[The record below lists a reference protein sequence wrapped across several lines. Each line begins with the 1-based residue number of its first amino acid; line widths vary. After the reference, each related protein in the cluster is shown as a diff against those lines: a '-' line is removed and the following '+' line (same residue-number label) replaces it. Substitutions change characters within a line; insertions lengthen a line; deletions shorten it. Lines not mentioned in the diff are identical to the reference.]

1 MAPLPASLE
10 TCTVTSYFIDD
21 LIVHFQELVGAVPL
35 VVQPL
40 IIAAAAAI
48 PFIEGEVSSIIGVLG
63 GVNPVVAAAA
73 GVAGNFLCVLG
84 VVLATARARSAVLIR
99 VGGRGDEPAEPPSTQ
114 SKGRQRFARLLDRFG
129 VPGASLLGPLALPTQ
144 LTSATLVA
152 SGVSVSRVLGWQ
164 AVAIVLWTAVAT
176 LSATGAV
183 ALSGA

>member
-1 MAPLPASLE
+1 MNGFL
-10 TCTVTSYFIDD
+10 IDD
-21 LIVHFQELVGAVPL
+21 LIVRFQELVSVVPV

-48 PFIEGEVSSIIGVLG
+48 PFIEGEMSSIIGVIG
-63 GVNPVVAAAA
+63 GVNPVVAAIAA
-73 GVAGNFLCVLG
+73 MAGNFLCVVG
-84 VVLATARARSAVLIR
+84 VVLVTARARSAVLVR
-99 VGGRGDEPAEPPSTQ
+99 VGGGGDEPAAPPRPQ

-152 SGVSVSRVLGWQ
+152 SGVGVSRVLAWQ
-164 AVAIVLWTAVAT
+164 AAAIVLWTTLAT

>member
-1 MAPLPASLE
+1 VNTFLVSE
-10 TCTVTSYFIDD
+10 
-21 LIVHFQELVGAVPL
+21 LIVRFQELVGAVPA

-40 IIAAAAAI
+40 IIAVAAAV
-48 PFIEGEVSSIIGVLG
+48 PFIEGEVSSMIGVLG

-73 GVAGNFLCVLG
+73 VMAGNFLCVLG
-84 VVLATARARSAVLIR
+84 VVMVTARARSAVLVR
-99 VGGRGDEPAEPPSTQ
+99 VGGGGDEPAESPRPQ
-114 SKGRQRFARLLDRFG
+114 SKGRQRFARLLDRYG

-152 SGVSVSRVLGWQ
+152 SGVSASRVLVWQ
-164 AVAIVLWTAVAT
+164 AAAIVLWTTVAT